1 MATYKCYR
9 WGKCDVLWK
18 NANWKWSECQLIEEI
33 ISAPSHVG
41 VDASQIIP
49 PWLREEQEH
58 LTQQDKE
65 KRQRFIRLMCRVKGY
80 PEYDE
85 RKEVMENIKV
95 TIDDVKFVVKKVAGV
110 DLIVTEE

>member
-1 MATYKCYR
+1 M
-9 WGKCDVLWK
+9 
-18 NANWKWSECQLIEEI
+18 IEEI
-33 ISAPSHVG
+33 ITVRPHVG
-41 VDASQIIP
+41 VDASQILP
-49 PWLREEQEH
+49 PWLKEEQER
-58 LTQQDKE
+58 LTQQDRE
-65 KRQRFIRLMCRVKGY
+65 KRQRFIRLMCRVRGY

>member
-49 PWLREEQEH
+49 PWLREEEEILNQ
-58 LTQQDKE
+58 LDRE
-65 KRQRFIRLMCRVKGY
+65 KRRRFIRLMCRVKNV
-80 PEYDE
+80 EY
-85 RKEVMENIKV
+85 KEEKLKKENIKIS
-95 TIDDVKFVVKKVAGV
+95 IDDIKLVVKAVANV
-110 DLIVTEE
+110 DLQIL